1 MANIYDRII
10 KEIIEPALKPLAEI
24 ALGLRFDQAVEVED
38 KIQYTLE
45 READH
50 LKMLLF
56 KDKVARQLLH
66 LEFHLPDEDIGSIM
80 LLKKGMLNLL
90 FNLKVLQYVIYLGD
104 KKRLKNLKPFF
115 EDEFTKHSFEVIAI
129 QSLDYHKFLQSSV
142 PEAVIW
148 AILADY
154 GGDKPELAIQRIL
167 QKVNELSKDKTV
179 FGKHLRRLEVL
190 SKLRKL
196 QPVFIQISKE
206 MAFTYDLKTDI
217 RYKQGIEVGKAKGKK
232 EGIAVGK
239 AEGIEIGMNK
249 GEIKK
254 ATTAATK
261 MLKTKRFTAQE
272 IADFLDVQLDLVV
285 AIQQKLES
293 KAKKK

>member
-24 ALGLRFDQAVEVED
+24 ALGLQFDQAVEVED

-50 LKMLLF
+50 LKMLVF
-56 KDKVARQLLH
+56 EDKKARQVLH
-66 LEFHLPDEDIGSIM
+66 LEFHLPDEDIGSVM

-90 FNLKVLQYVIYLGD
+90 FNLKVLQYVIYLGS
-104 KKRLKNLKPFF
+104 KKRLKNLKPVF
-115 EDEFTKHSFEVIAI
+115 EDEFTKHRFEVIAI
-129 QSLDYHKFLQSSV
+129 QSLEYQKFLQSNV

-148 AILADY
+148 AILADF
-154 GGDKPELAIQRIL
+154 GNEPPENVIQRIL
-167 QKVNELSKDKTV
+167 QRVNELSTDKTV

-190 SKLRKL
+190 SNLRKL

-206 MAFTYDLKTDI
+206 MAFTYDMKTDI
-217 RYKQGIEVGKAKGKK
+217 RFKQGIEVGKKEGKK
-232 EGIAVGK
+232 EGLT
-239 AEGIEIGMNK
+239 EGIEIGMTK

-254 ATTAATK
+254 ATTAASK

-272 IADFLDVQLDLVV
+272 IADFLDVQLDFVV
-285 AIQQKLES
+285 AIQQKLEP

>member
-1 MANIYDRII
+1 MANIYDRVI
-10 KEIIEPALKPLAEI
+10 KEIIEPALRPLAEI
-24 ALGLRFDQAVEVED
+24 ALDIRFDQAVEVED

-50 LKMLLF
+50 LKMLVF
-56 KDKVARQLLH
+56 EDKLARQILH
-66 LEFHLPDEDIGSIM
+66 LEFHLPDESIGGVM

-104 KKRLKNLKPFF
+104 KKRLKNLKPYFK
-115 EDEFTKHSFEVIAI
+115 DEFTEHRFEVVSI
-129 QSLDYHKFLQSSV
+129 QSLDYQKFLQSTV

-154 GGDKPELAIQRIL
+154 GEDKPEVAIQRIL

-196 QPVFIQISKE
+196 QPVFIQISKK
-206 MAFTYDLKTDI
+206 MAFTYDMKTDI
-217 RYKQGIEVGKAKGKK
+217 RFKQGIEVGKAKGKK
-232 EGIAVGK
+232 EGLT
-239 AEGIEIGMNK
+239 EGIEIGMTK

-261 MLKTKRFTAQE
+261 MLKTKRFSNQE
-272 IADFLDVQLDLVV
+272 IADFLDVSIDFVV
-285 AIQQKLES
+285 ALEQKTEA
-293 KAKKK
+293 KPKKK

>member
-24 ALGLRFDQAVEVED
+24 ALGLRFDEAVEVED

-56 KDKVARQLLH
+56 EDKVARQMLH
-66 LEFHLPDEDIGSIM
+66 LEFHLPDEDIGSVM

-90 FNLKVLQYVIYLGD
+90 FNLKVLQYVIYLGS
-104 KKRLKNLKPFF
+104 KKRLKNLKPAF
-115 EDEFTKHSFEVIAI
+115 EDEFTKHRFEVIAI
-129 QSLDYHKFLQSSV
+129 QSLDYHRFLQSDE

-148 AILADY
+148 AILADF
-154 GGDKPELAIQRIL
+154 GNEPPENVIQHIL
-167 QKVNELSKDKTV
+167 RRVNELSKDKTV

-190 SKLRKL
+190 SNLRKL
-196 QPVFIQISKE
+196 QTVFIQISTE
-206 MAFTYDLKTDI
+206 MAFTYDMKTDI
-217 RYKQGIEVGKAKGKK
+217 RFKQGVEVGKK
-232 EGIAVGK
+232 EGK
-239 AEGIEIGMNK
+239 AEGIAEGK
-249 GEIKK
+249 AVGLTEGEIKK

-261 MLKTKRFTAQE
+261 MLKTRRFTVQE
-272 IADFLDVQLDLVV
+272 IADFLDVEQTLVLS
-285 AIQQKLES
+285 IQQKLES
-293 KAKKK
+293 KTRKK